1 MTCASFDAAMHNQK
15 SRNKFHSPILDIQS
29 NKLAITARATNRGH
43 VVVLNEIVHRKLKRS
58 ATACRKTVIEAQDGR
73 HASGGNRD
81 GSDSRAVHFTEPFRE
96 APMMAER
103 LHSRGL
109 VQHDRLLPDR
119 KLRNRII
126 IGNTIAWVT
135 IAILVRLIFF

>member
-1 MTCASFDAAMHNQK
+1 
-15 SRNKFHSPILDIQS
+15 
-29 NKLAITARATNRGH
+29 
-43 VVVLNEIVHRKLKRS
+43 
-58 ATACRKTVIEAQDGR
+58 
-73 HASGGNRD
+73 
-81 GSDSRAVHFTEPFRE
+81 
-96 APMMAER
+96 MMAER
-103 LHSRGL
+103 LHSRTL